1 MTPLTPLILHSSV
14 TWLKDM
20 SVLLF
25 IELSPSSLSY
35 PCGSVEYLCSPRLV
49 KKGQTPR
56 PCHDRP
62 AIKPR
67 PQPSTSPSLPTA
79 KKPQVPPKPPH
90 LLALGQDKKPKRIPP
105 APSRPLPAPP
115 PPPKPK
121 PSQTPPGLS
130 TQPQRE
136 AQKVGLLIERF
147 ENSRVPILGVVPRSQ
162 LHLCLRMDT
171 VSDITSSCGQDPTAK
186 GAGES
191 SSVDKLVLG
200 TSEQTDE
207 VTELSCLASMH
218 INCSDDIPLDDCP
231 EDDITHSIGCLDN
244 VEREESSSHEFQ
256 DNPDSSEQN
265 GKIPNRDSGIDSP
278 SCAADGEVF
287 PNEDAIDE
295 EDHYDSVT
303 ETESVSCCVTL
314 GNKRDSTQDE
324 DSDLDEGSS
333 GEIHTLADTQSVY
346 VTDTH
351 SEAQKC
357 SEAQKLLNI
366 AKELLHTE
374 EAYVKRLNLLDQ
386 VFCTKLTE
394 AGIPQDV
401 ITGIFS
407 NISSIYCF
415 HDKFLLP
422 ELKTRIIG
430 EWDSN
435 PRIGD
440 ILQKLAPFMKMYGEY
455 VKNFDRAMDLVNTWT
470 QRSSQFKSVVQNIQK
485 QDVCGNLTLQ
495 HHMLEPVQR
504 IPRYELL
511 LKDYLKK
518 LPDDALDRKDAEK
531 ALELISTAAN
541 HSNAAIRKME
551 KMHKLLEVYE
561 RLGGEEDIVNP
572 ANELIKEGHIKKMS
586 AKNGT
591 AQDRYLYLF
600 NNMVLYCVPKLRLMG
615 QKFSV
620 RERIDIAG
628 MEVQENVKQNLPH
641 TFAIIGKQRSLELQA
656 RTAEEKEDWI
666 QVILATIERHKQ
678 NSETFNKAF
687 NSSFS
692 RDDDH
697 QPESPGPWCNTSIDS
712 DGERLH
718 ERKSSRKKEKE
729 KQTCKGCNESFNF
742 TKRKHHCKAC
752 GAAICAKCSKTLD
765 NKTSRAC
772 PECFEASLSLES
784 LGVSEQKRKA
794 APERQ
799 TSLTGENCLMCGHLQ
814 VQEKGKSWTKMW
826 VAVTK
831 TEPLVLYLQ
840 SSGQDTKGARA
851 VPLSGFDV
859 SLVSSLG
866 SEKSEVKHVFRLSHA
881 QQAFLLSAQDAELQ
895 AKWVDLLSKAARGE
909 TPTDASSSLT
919 EHRKS
924 Q

>member
-1 MTPLTPLILHSSV
+1 
-14 TWLKDM
+14 
-20 SVLLF
+20 
-25 IELSPSSLSY
+25 
-35 PCGSVEYLCSPRLV
+35 
-49 KKGQTPR
+49 
-56 PCHDRP
+56 
-62 AIKPR
+62 
-67 PQPSTSPSLPTA
+67 
-79 KKPQVPPKPPH
+79 
-90 LLALGQDKKPKRIPP
+90 
-105 APSRPLPAPP
+105 
-115 PPPKPK
+115 
-121 PSQTPPGLS
+121 
-130 TQPQRE
+130 
-136 AQKVGLLIERF
+136 
-147 ENSRVPILGVVPRSQ
+147 
-162 LHLCLRMDT
+162 MDT
-171 VSDITSSCGQDPTAK
+171 ASDITSSGGQDTSVK
-186 GAGES
+186 VAGDS
-191 SSVDKLVLG
+191 SPVDKLALG

-207 VTELSCLASMH
+207 VSELSRLASVH
-218 INCSDDIPLDDCP
+218 IDGSDDAPLDDCA
-231 EDDITHSIGCLDN
+231 EVDITHSVGCLVD
-244 VEREESSSHEFQ
+244 VEREEGSSHELL

-324 DSDLDEGSS
+324 DSDLDEGSNRYLPTAELKFQFS
-333 GEIHTLADTQSVY
+333 L
-346 VTDTH
+346 
-351 SEAQKC
+351 C

-394 AGIPQDV
+394 AGIPQEV

-422 ELKTRIIG
+422 ELKTRITG
-430 EWDSN
+430 EWDTN

-518 LPDDALDRKDAEK
+518 LPDDALDRKDTEK

-692 RDDDH
+692 REDDH
-697 QPESPGPWCNTSIDS
+697 VPESPVSLTLPPSVSSLIS
-712 DGERLH
+712 H
-718 ERKSSRKKEKE
+718 SRKKEKE
-729 KQTCKGCNESFNF
+729 KQTCKGCSESFNF
-742 TKRKHHCKAC
+742 TKRKHHCKSC

-765 NKTSRAC
+765 NKTSRVC
-772 PECFEASLSLES
+772 PECFEASLSLENP
-784 LGVSEQKRKA
+784 GISEQKRKA

-799 TSLTGENCLMCGHLQ
+799 TSLSGDNCLLCGHLQ

-831 TEPLVLYLQ
+831 AEPLVLYLQ
-840 SSGQDTKGARA
+840 SSGQVRDSKGARP
-851 VPLSGFDV
+851 VPLPGFEV
-859 SLVSSLG
+859 SMVPSSA
-866 SEKSEVKHVFRLSHA
+866 SEKSEVKHALRLSHI
-881 QQAFLLSAQDAELQ
+881 QQTLLLSAQDAELQ
-895 AKWVDLLSKAARGE
+895 TKWVDILSKAARRE
-909 TPTDASSSLT
+909 TPTDASTSLT

>member
-1 MTPLTPLILHSSV
+1 MDS
-14 TWLKDM
+14 
-20 SVLLF
+20 
-25 IELSPSSLSY
+25 
-35 PCGSVEYLCSPRLV
+35 
-49 KKGQTPR
+49 
-56 PCHDRP
+56 
-62 AIKPR
+62 
-67 PQPSTSPSLPTA
+67 
-79 KKPQVPPKPPH
+79 
-90 LLALGQDKKPKRIPP
+90 
-105 APSRPLPAPP
+105 AP
-115 PPPKPK
+115 
-121 PSQTPPGLS
+121 
-130 TQPQRE
+130 
-136 AQKVGLLIERF
+136 
-147 ENSRVPILGVVPRSQ
+147 
-162 LHLCLRMDT
+162 
-171 VSDITSSCGQDPTAK
+171 DITSCSQDTTAK
-186 GAGES
+186 VAGDS
-191 SSVDKLVLG
+191 FPVDKPALG
-200 TSEQTDE
+200 NFERTDDE
-207 VTELSCLASMH
+207 TDLSRLASMR
-218 INCSDDIPLDDCP
+218 IDGTGDPVMDSCAVN
-231 EDDITHSIGCLDN
+231 DITQNDGCLND
-244 VEREESSSHEFQ
+244 VGRDEGSSHKLL

-278 SCAADGEVF
+278 SCTVEGEVF
-287 PNEDAIDE
+287 PNEDVIDE
-295 EDHYDSVT
+295 EDNYDSVT

-314 GNKRDSTQDE
+314 DNKRDSTQDE

-333 GEIHTLADTQSVY
+333 GEIHSLTDTQIGY
-346 VTDTH
+346 LTDTH

-366 AKELLHTE
+366 AKELLQTE

-422 ELKTRIIG
+422 ELKTRITD
-430 EWDSN
+430 EWEN
-435 PRIGD
+435 KPRIGD

-641 TFAIIGKQRSLELQA
+641 TFAIIGKRRSLELQA

-666 QVILATIERHKQ
+666 QVIQATIERHKQ
-678 NSETFNKAF
+678 NSKTFKAF

-692 RDDDH
+692 REDDH
-697 QPESPGPWCNTSIDS
+697 VPESPGFWSNTSIDS
-712 DGERLH
+712 DGERLQ
-718 ERKSSRKKEKE
+718 ERKSSKKKEKE
-729 KQTCKGCNESFNF
+729 KQTCKGCSESFNF
-742 TKRKHHCKAC
+742 TKRKHHCKSC
-752 GAAICAKCSKTLD
+752 GAAICAKCSKMD
-765 NKTSRAC
+765 NKTSRVC
-772 PECFEASLSLES
+772 PECFEASLSIEN
-784 LGVSEQKRKA
+784 LGTGEHRRKT

-799 TSLTGENCLMCGHLQ
+799 VSLTAENCLLCGHLQ
-814 VQEKGKSWTKMW
+814 VQEKGKSWMKMW

-831 TEPLVLYLQ
+831 AEPLVLYLQ
-840 SSGQDTKGARA
+840 SSGQDSRGSRP
-851 VPLSGFDV
+851 VPLPGFEV
-859 SLVSSLG
+859 SPAPSAAA
-866 SEKSEVKHVFRLSHA
+866 EKTEVKHIIRLSNT
-881 QQAFLLSAQDAELQ
+881 QQTLLLSAQDEELQ
-895 AKWVDLLSKAARGE
+895 AKWVDFLSKAARGE
-909 TPTDASSSLT
+909 ASAEASTSLT

>member
-1 MTPLTPLILHSSV
+1 
-14 TWLKDM
+14 
-20 SVLLF
+20 
-25 IELSPSSLSY
+25 
-35 PCGSVEYLCSPRLV
+35 
-49 KKGQTPR
+49 
-56 PCHDRP
+56 
-62 AIKPR
+62 
-67 PQPSTSPSLPTA
+67 
-79 KKPQVPPKPPH
+79 
-90 LLALGQDKKPKRIPP
+90 
-105 APSRPLPAPP
+105 
-115 PPPKPK
+115 
-121 PSQTPPGLS
+121 
-130 TQPQRE
+130 
-136 AQKVGLLIERF
+136 
-147 ENSRVPILGVVPRSQ
+147 
-162 LHLCLRMDT
+162 MDT
-171 VSDITSSCGQDPTAK
+171 ASDITSSCGQETTVK
-186 GAGES
+186 VAGDS
-191 SSVDKLVLG
+191 SPDKLALV
-200 TSEQTDE
+200 TSERTDE
-207 VTELSCLASMH
+207 ASELSRLASVH
-218 INCSDDIPLDDCP
+218 IDGSEDAPLDDCV
-231 EDDITHSIGCLDN
+231 EVDISHGIGCLDG
-244 VEREESSSHEFQ
+244 VEREESSSQELL

-278 SCAADGEVF
+278 SCTAEGEVF

-333 GEIHTLADTQSVY
+333 GEIHSLTDTQ
-346 VTDTH
+346 TGGI
-351 SEAQKC
+351 KGC

-422 ELKTRIIG
+422 ELKTRITG

-511 LKDYLKK
+511 LRDYLKK

-628 MEVQENVKQNLPH
+628 MEVQQNVKQNLPH

-692 RDDDH
+692 REDDH
-697 QPESPGPWCNTSIDS
+697 VPESPVSLAQS
-712 DGERLH
+712 
-718 ERKSSRKKEKE
+718 KSSRKKEKE
-729 KQTCKGCNESFNF
+729 KQTCKGCSESFNF

-765 NKTSRAC
+765 NKTSRVC
-772 PECFEASLSLES
+772 PECYEASVSLEN
-784 LGVSEQKRKA
+784 LGVSEQRRKA
-794 APERQ
+794 APEVRQ
-799 TSLTGENCLMCGHLQ
+799 TKATTQ
-814 VQEKGKSWTKMW
+814 
-826 VAVTK
+826 
-831 TEPLVLYLQ
+831 
-840 SSGQDTKGARA
+840 
-851 VPLSGFDV
+851 
-859 SLVSSLG
+859 
-866 SEKSEVKHVFRLSHA
+866 KH
-881 QQAFLLSAQDAELQ
+881 
-895 AKWVDLLSKAARGE
+895 
-909 TPTDASSSLT
+909 
-919 EHRKS
+919 
-924 Q
+924 

>member
-1 MTPLTPLILHSSV
+1 M
-14 TWLKDM
+14 
-20 SVLLF
+20 
-25 IELSPSSLSY
+25 
-35 PCGSVEYLCSPRLV
+35 
-49 KKGQTPR
+49 
-56 PCHDRP
+56 
-62 AIKPR
+62 
-67 PQPSTSPSLPTA
+67 
-79 KKPQVPPKPPH
+79 
-90 LLALGQDKKPKRIPP
+90 
-105 APSRPLPAPP
+105 
-115 PPPKPK
+115 
-121 PSQTPPGLS
+121 
-130 TQPQRE
+130 
-136 AQKVGLLIERF
+136 GLLIEKF
-147 ENSRVPILGVVPRSQ
+147 ENSRVPILGVLPRSQ

-171 VSDITSSCGQDPTAK
+171 ANDITSCGQESTVK
-186 GAGES
+186 LAGDS
-191 SSVDKLVLG
+191 SPAADKLALN
-200 TSEQTDE
+200 TCDQNDE
-207 VTELSCLASMH
+207 VPELSRLASVH
-218 INCSDDIPLDDCP
+218 ITDTQPDNCSEVSVRCLDD
-231 EDDITHSIGCLDN
+231 
-244 VEREESSSHEFQ
+244 VEQEVRSSHELL
-256 DNPDSSEQN
+256 DNPDSSDQN

-278 SCAADGEVF
+278 SCAAEGEVF

-303 ETESVSCCVTL
+303 ETESVSCCVPL
-314 GNKRDSTQDE
+314 SNQRDSTQDE

-333 GEIHTLADTQSVY
+333 GEIHSLTDTQSGY
-346 VTDTH
+346 LTDTQL
-351 SEAQKC
+351 EAQKC

-422 ELKTRIIG
+422 ELKTRITG

-692 RDDDH
+692 REDDH
-697 QPESPGPWCNTSIDS
+697 LLDSPGPWNNTSIDS

-718 ERKSSRKKEKE
+718 ERKSSKKKEKE
-729 KQTCKGCNESFNF
+729 KQMCKGCNESFNF
-742 TKRKHHCKAC
+742 TKRKHHCKTC
-752 GAAICAKCSKTLD
+752 GAAICAKCSKMD
-765 NKTSRAC
+765 NKMSRVC
-772 PECFEASLSLES
+772 PECFEAGLSLEN
-784 LGVSEQKRKA
+784 LAITTEQKRKG
-794 APERQ
+794 PERQ
-799 TSLTGENCLMCGHLQ
+799 VSLTVENCVLCGHLQ

-831 TEPLVLYLQ
+831 AEPLVLFLQ
-840 SSGQDTKGARA
+840 SNGQESKGAR
-851 VPLSGFDV
+851 VVSLPGFDV
-859 SLVSSLG
+859 SVASASPG
-866 SEKSEVKHVFRLSHA
+866 EKSEVKHAFRLSHT
-881 QQAFLLSAQDAELQ
+881 QQTLLLSAQDEELQ
-895 AKWVDLLSKAARGE
+895 AKWVDVLSKAARGQ
-909 TPTDASSSLT
+909 TPTDASSMSLA

>member
-1 MTPLTPLILHSSV
+1 
-14 TWLKDM
+14 
-20 SVLLF
+20 
-25 IELSPSSLSY
+25 
-35 PCGSVEYLCSPRLV
+35 
-49 KKGQTPR
+49 
-56 PCHDRP
+56 
-62 AIKPR
+62 
-67 PQPSTSPSLPTA
+67 
-79 KKPQVPPKPPH
+79 
-90 LLALGQDKKPKRIPP
+90 IPP

-115 PPPKPK
+115 PPTKPK
-121 PSQTPPGLS
+121 PTRIPSGPGA
-130 TQPQRE
+130 QPQRE
-136 AQKVGLLIERF
+136 AQK
-147 ENSRVPILGVVPRSQ
+147 
-162 LHLCLRMDT
+162 
-171 VSDITSSCGQDPTAK
+171 A
-186 GAGES
+186 
-191 SSVDKLVLG
+191 
-200 TSEQTDE
+200 
-207 VTELSCLASMH
+207 
-218 INCSDDIPLDDCP
+218 
-231 EDDITHSIGCLDN
+231 EDDITHGNGCLDD
-244 VEREESSSHEFQ
+244 VEREEGSSHELL
-256 DNPDSSEQN
+256 DNHDSLEQN

-278 SCAADGEVF
+278 SCAAEGEVF

-295 EDHYDSVT
+295 EDHYDSIT

-333 GEIHTLADTQSVY
+333 GEIHSLTDTQTGY
-346 VTDTH
+346 LTDTS
-351 SEAQKC
+351 SEAHKC
-357 SEAQKLLNI
+357 SEAQRLLNI
-366 AKELLHTE
+366 AKELLQTE

-422 ELKTRIIG
+422 ELKTRITG

-504 IPRYELL
+504 IPRYEML

-551 KMHKLLEVYE
+551 KMNKLLEVYE

-600 NNMVLYCVPKLRLMG
+600 NNMLLYCVPKLRLIG

-666 QVILATIERHKQ
+666 QVIRATIKRHKQ

-692 RDDDH
+692 REDDH
-697 QPESPGPWCNTSIDS
+697 LPDSPAEAGPWPMLT
-712 DGERLH
+712 LH
-718 ERKSSRKKEKE
+718 NSRKKDKE

-752 GAAICAKCSKTLD
+752 GAICAKCSKTLD
-765 NKTSRAC
+765 NKTSRVC
-772 PECFEASLSLES
+772 PVCFEASLSLET
-784 LGVSEQKRKA
+784 LGGGEQKRKA

-799 TSLTGENCLMCGHLQ
+799 TSLTGENCLLCGHLQ
-814 VQEKGKSWTKMW
+814 VQEKGMNWNKTW

-831 TEPLVLYLQ
+831 AEPLVLYLQ
-840 SSGQDTKGARA
+840 TKV
-851 VPLSGFDV
+851 VPLPGFKV
-859 SLVSSLG
+859 SVIPSTAA
-866 SEKSEVKHVFRLSHA
+866 EKPEIKHALRLSHT
-881 QQAFLLSAQDAELQ
+881 QQTLLLSAQDAEVH
-895 AKWVDLLSKAARGE
+895 AKWLDVLSKAARGE
-909 TPTDASSSLT
+909 TPTDASTSLS

>member
-1 MTPLTPLILHSSV
+1 M
-14 TWLKDM
+14 
-20 SVLLF
+20 
-25 IELSPSSLSY
+25 
-35 PCGSVEYLCSPRLV
+35 
-49 KKGQTPR
+49 
-56 PCHDRP
+56 
-62 AIKPR
+62 
-67 PQPSTSPSLPTA
+67 
-79 KKPQVPPKPPH
+79 
-90 LLALGQDKKPKRIPP
+90 
-105 APSRPLPAPP
+105 
-115 PPPKPK
+115 
-121 PSQTPPGLS
+121 
-130 TQPQRE
+130 
-136 AQKVGLLIERF
+136 GLLIEKF
-147 ENSRVPILGVVPRSQ
+147 ENSRVPILGVLPRSQ

-171 VSDITSSCGQDPTAK
+171 AADITSCGADSIVKVSTDSSTSSADPLNPLADQN
-186 GAGES
+186 GEETPELS
-191 SSVDKLVLG
+191 RLSSV
-200 TSEQTDE
+200 
-207 VTELSCLASMH
+207 H
-218 INCSDDIPLDDCP
+218 INETQLDNCSDVSVRCLDDVDQ
-231 EDDITHSIGCLDN
+231 EVDN
-244 VEREESSSHEFQ
+244 A
-256 DNPDSSEQN
+256 DATTDQN

-278 SCAADGEVF
+278 SCAAEGEVF

-295 EDHYDSVT
+295 EERYDSVT
-303 ETESVSCCVTL
+303 ETESVSCCVA
-314 GNKRDSTQDE
+314 GSKRDSTQDE

-333 GEIHTLADTQSVY
+333 GEIHSL
-346 VTDTH
+346 TDSSGYLT
-351 SEAQKC
+351 ETQKC

-415 HDKFLLP
+415 HDQFLLP
-422 ELKTRIIG
+422 ELKTRITG

-485 QDVCGNLTLQ
+485 QEVCGNLTLQ

-518 LPDDALDRKDAEK
+518 LPEDALDRKDAEK

-666 QVILATIERHKQ
+666 QVIRATIERHKQ

-692 RDDDH
+692 REDDH
-697 QPESPGPWCNTSIDS
+697 MPDSPGPWNTSMDS
-712 DGERLH
+712 EGGVH
-718 ERKSSRKKEKE
+718 ERKSSKKKEKE

-742 TKRKHHCKAC
+742 TKRKHHCKSC
-752 GAAICAKCSKTLD
+752 GAAICAKCSKSLD
-765 NKTSRAC
+765 NKTSRVC
-772 PECFEASLSLES
+772 PECYEASLSLENLSVS
-784 LGVSEQKRKA
+784 LEQKRKV
-794 APERQ
+794 PERQ
-799 TSLTGENCLMCGHLQ
+799 ISLTAENCLLCGHLQ
-814 VQEKGKSWTKMW
+814 LQDKGKSWSKVW
-826 VAVTK
+826 AAVTK
-831 TEPLVLYLQ
+831 AEPLVLFLQ
-840 SSGQDTKGARA
+840 SNGQECKGARV
-851 VPLSGFDV
+851 VPLLGFDV
-859 SLVSSLG
+859 STVSSSSG
-866 SEKSEVKHVFRLSHA
+866 EKSEVKHSLRLSHS
-881 QQAFLLSAQDAELQ
+881 QQTVVLSAPDAELQ
-895 AKWVDLLSKAARGE
+895 AKWAELLSRAARGE
-909 TPTDASSSLT
+909 TPPDTPHTNLT

>member
-1 MTPLTPLILHSSV
+1 M
-14 TWLKDM
+14 
-20 SVLLF
+20 
-25 IELSPSSLSY
+25 
-35 PCGSVEYLCSPRLV
+35 
-49 KKGQTPR
+49 
-56 PCHDRP
+56 
-62 AIKPR
+62 
-67 PQPSTSPSLPTA
+67 
-79 KKPQVPPKPPH
+79 
-90 LLALGQDKKPKRIPP
+90 
-105 APSRPLPAPP
+105 
-115 PPPKPK
+115 
-121 PSQTPPGLS
+121 
-130 TQPQRE
+130 
-136 AQKVGLLIERF
+136 GLLIEKF
-147 ENSRVPILGVVPRSQ
+147 ENSRVPILGVLPRSQ
-162 LHLCLRMDT
+162 LHLYLRMDT
-171 VSDITSSCGQDPTAK
+171 AADISSCGPDSIIKVSTD
-186 GAGES
+186 S
-191 SSVDKLVLG
+191 SSSSSRDPLNPIDDQNG
-200 TSEQTDE
+200 DE
-207 VTELSCLASMH
+207 TAELSRLSSVH
-218 INCSDDIPLDDCP
+218 ISETQLDNCSDVSVRCLDDVDQ
-231 EDDITHSIGCLDN
+231 EVDN
-244 VEREESSSHEFQ
+244 A
-256 DNPDSSEQN
+256 DATTDQN

-278 SCAADGEVF
+278 SCAAEGDVF

-295 EDHYDSVT
+295 EERYDSVT
-303 ETESVSCCVTL
+303 ETESVSCCVA
-314 GNKRDSTQDE
+314 GSKRDSTQDE
-324 DSDLDEGSS
+324 DSDLDEVSS
-333 GEIHTLADTQSVY
+333 GEIQSLTDSSGYLAET
-346 VTDTH
+346 
-351 SEAQKC
+351 QKC

-374 EAYVKRLNLLDQ
+374 EAYIKRLNLLDQ

-415 HDKFLLP
+415 HHQFLLP
-422 ELKTRIIG
+422 ELKTRITG

-485 QDVCGNLTLQ
+485 QEVCGNLTLQ

-504 IPRYELL
+504 IPRYEML

-518 LPDDALDRKDAEK
+518 LPEDALDRKDAEK

-666 QVILATIERHKQ
+666 QVIQATIERHKQ

-692 RDDDH
+692 REDDH
-697 QPESPGPWCNTSIDS
+697 MPDSPSPWNTSMDS
-712 DGERLH
+712 DGGMH
-718 ERKSSRKKEKE
+718 ERKSSKKKEKE

-742 TKRKHHCKAC
+742 TKRKHHCKSC
-752 GAAICAKCSKTLD
+752 GAAICAKCSKSLD
-765 NKTSRAC
+765 NKTSRVC
-772 PECFEASLSLES
+772 PECYEASVSVENLSVS
-784 LGVSEQKRKA
+784 LEQKRKV
-794 APERQ
+794 PERQ
-799 TSLTGENCLMCGHLQ
+799 MSLTVENCVLCGHLQ
-814 VQEKGKSWTKMW
+814 LQDKGKSWSKVW
-826 VAVTK
+826 AAVAK
-831 TEPLVLYLQ
+831 AEPLVLFLQ
-840 SSGQDTKGARA
+840 SNGQDSKGARQ
-851 VPLSGFDV
+851 V
-859 SLVSSLG
+859 SLPGFEVSAVSS
-866 SEKSEVKHVFRLSHA
+866 SSAEKSEAKHGLRLSHP
-881 QQAFLLSAQDAELQ
+881 QQQTVVLSAPDAELQ
-895 AKWVDLLSKAARGE
+895 AKWVEVLSRAARGE
-909 TPTDASSSLT
+909 PHPDALPSNLT